1 MSNELKMATL
11 QSIRS
16 LHEKRWSQRRIA
28 RELGIDRGTVSR
40 YLQRLEDS
48 AHPVSS
54 TEDFL
59 AAGEGSKPAIS
70 PAGSAGDAAHAPTGS
85 AAPHGGPAAG
95 GEATTSRAEP
105 GRRSECEPWRE
116 TILAKLQQG
125 LTAVRIHLDLRTEF
139 QAEVSYDSV
148 RRFLKHLRR
157 EDPLPFRRMECAPGE
172 EAQVDFGQG
181 APVVGPDG
189 QRRRPHVFRVVLS
202 YSRKAY
208 AEASWRQTTE
218 DFIRLLEN
226 AFWHFGGVPRTLII
240 DNLRAAVKR
249 ADWYDPELNPKLEAF
264 CRHYGCVI
272 LPTRPYTPRHKGKV
286 ERGVGYVQDN
296 ALKGHTFASLDEQN
310 RHLWDWESA
319 VADTR
324 IHGTTKQQVGQRF
337 REAER
342 STLQPL
348 PRERFPFFHEA
359 ERTVHRD
366 GHAEVA
372 KAYYSVPPEY
382 VGRRV
387 WVRWDGR
394 LVRVFNHRWEQI
406 AVHVRQEPGRFSTQ
420 SQHLAS
426 EKISG
431 VERGA
436 EWLLRRVRLLGPHCA
451 RWAETLLK
459 QRGVEGIRV
468 LQGLLNLA
476 RKHPASELE
485 QACQTALA
493 HQAFRLRIVTTLLQ
507 RQAPR
512 QAQFAFAEEAPIIR
526 PLSEYG
532 AFVTAAIRQDA
543 AAPRGFERH
552 DSGVRETPQKSPD
565 ESAHR
570 GPVASSTRPRSGYPS
585 SGCSPA
591 EPDSVSPDIPTVVP
605 FSPRE

>member
-11 QSIRS
+11 ESIRS
-16 LHEKRWSQRRIA
+16 LHEKHWSQRRIA

-40 YLQRLEDS
+40 YLQRLADS
-48 AHPVSS
+48 AQPDSS
-54 TEDFL
+54 SEDFS
-59 AAGEGSKPAIS
+59 AAEEDPK
-70 PAGSAGDAAHAPTGS
+70 AANAPTGS
-85 AAPHGGPAAG
+85 ATDAANAPVGPAAPQSDSAASG
-95 GEATTSRAEP
+95 AAASGRSEP

-116 TILAKLQQG
+116 EILAKVQLG
-125 LTAVRIHLDLRTEF
+125 LNAVRIHQDLQTESE
-139 QAEVSYDSV
+139 ADVSYDSV
-148 RRFLKHLRR
+148 RRYLQHLRR
-157 EDPLPFRRMECAPGE
+157 ENPLPFRRMECAPGE

-181 APVVGPDG
+181 APVIDSDG
-189 QRRRPHVFRVVLS
+189 QRRRPHLFRVVLS

-226 AFWHFGGVPRTLII
+226 AFWQFGGVPKTRII

-249 ADWYDPELNPKLEAF
+249 PDWDDPELPPKLEAF

-296 ALKGHTFASLDEQN
+296 ALKGHSFASLDEQN
-310 RHLWDWESA
+310 RHLWAWEST

-324 IHGTTKQQVGQRF
+324 IHGTTKQQVSQRF

-342 STLQPL
+342 SALQPL

-366 GHAEVA
+366 GHVEVA

-382 VGRRV
+382 LSRRV
-387 WVRWDGR
+387 WVRWDSR

-436 EWLLRRVRLLGPHCA
+436 EWLLRKVRLLGPHCT
-451 RWAETLLK
+451 RWAEALLK

-476 RKHPASELE
+476 RKHSPSDLE

-493 HQAFRLRIVTTLLQ
+493 HQAFRLRIVSTLLQ

-512 QAQFAFAEEAPIIR
+512 QTQFAFAEEAPIIR

-532 AFVTAAIRQDA
+532 AFVAAALQQDA
-543 AAPRGFERH
+543 AEPRGFERH
-552 DSGVRETPQKSPD
+552 DSGVRETQQKGPAEHAPQ
-565 ESAHR
+565 
-570 GPVASSTRPRSGYPS
+570 GPAASSTRPRSGYPS

-605 FSPRE
+605 FSPQE